1 MEVWPYKHGEKN
13 PSSLFISLLDQVFYI
28 NLLSARHESGDQGKE
43 KKGIEMRQKKETRVK
58 MEQVV
63 GDTVESVEKTL
74 APHCFS
80 TCLMD
85 HFQISLLY
93 EPCFVFQWVK
103 RKRIFN
109 PKLAK
114 ESQIGHSGRETRVIF
129 NGPSSCSRT
138 PSLWMTGFEKW
149 KEQRGRKGQIWT
161 RVCVPTEGND
171 PGAKGPESE
180 SVVIKQSVFFSNN
193 PPYP

>member
-1 MEVWPYKHGEKN
+1 MEVWPYKHGKKK

-28 NLLSARHESGDQGKE
+28 NLLSAQHESGDQGKE
-43 KKGIEMRQKKETRVK
+43 KKRNWNEAKKETRVK

-74 APHCFS
+74 ALLCFS

-85 HFQISLLY
+85 HSQISLLY

-103 RKRIFN
+103 KKRIFN

-138 PSLWMTGFEKW
+138 PSLWMTGLWEMKGA
-149 KEQRGRKGQIWT
+149 EREERANLDLCMCTHGRKWS
-161 RVCVPTEGND
+161 R
-171 PGAKGPESE
+171 S
-180 SVVIKQSVFFSNN
+180 
-193 PPYP
+193 